1 MVTSMP
7 CANDIVGVDGDVRV
21 ELRVLNASKAKLG
34 TEKSSRG
41 NTSQPLKGL
50 RSRAPLCAG
59 NNAGRVRYGRKLQGQ
74 HSRKLPRSQ
83 RVSVLSRVHGC
94 LA

>member
-50 RSRAPLCAG
+50 RSQPHCVLEIMRDVCDTDESSRANTRGSCRAPSA
-59 NNAGRVRYGRKLQGQ
+59 
-74 HSRKLPRSQ
+74 
-83 RVSVLSRVHGC
+83 
-94 LA
+94 